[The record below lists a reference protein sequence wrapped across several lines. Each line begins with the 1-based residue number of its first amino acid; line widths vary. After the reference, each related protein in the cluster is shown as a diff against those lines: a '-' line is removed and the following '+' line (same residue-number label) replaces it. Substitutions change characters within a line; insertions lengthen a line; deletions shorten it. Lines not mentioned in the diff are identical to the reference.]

1 MLTNLRSLLLF
12 WRKIRPYRFTS
23 HILVI
28 LSVKGVPN
36 MMMYL
41 NMENHFLTFRKHIIF
56 TWIMPISSIFFGR
69 NYYQSSAS
77 ALIGKIKDK
86 LMIYTVILW
95 LIVKWFCVNLS
106 VKL

>member
-1 MLTNLRSLLLF
+1 MDHANL
-12 WRKIRPYRFTS
+12 
-23 HILVI
+23 
-28 LSVKGVPN
+28 
-36 MMMYL
+36 L
-41 NMENHFLTFRKHIIF
+41 N
-56 TWIMPISSIFFGR
+56 FFGR

-95 LIVKWFCVNLS
+95 LMIVKWFCVNLS